1 LKKLKWAA
9 RIIGPRFQICENTHD
24 GGGIWIGQHRSNID
38 IAFTVKKLPTGG
50 QTIHALGQNFNSGG
64 KRANQAVARQQH
76 QYPRAKVDAFLKTGR
91 TIS

>member
-1 LKKLKWAA
+1 LKWAA
-9 RIIGPRFQICENTHD
+9 RIIDPRFQICENTHD
-24 GGGIWIGQHRSNID
+24 GGRIWIGQHRSNID
-38 IAFTVKKLPTGG
+38 IALTVKKLPTGG
-50 QTIHALGQNFNSGG
+50 QTIPALGQNFNSGG

>member
-1 LKKLKWAA
+1 
-9 RIIGPRFQICENTHD
+9 
-24 GGGIWIGQHRSNID
+24 
-38 IAFTVKKLPTGG
+38 LPTGG
-50 QTIHALGQNFNSGG
+50 QTIHALRQNFNSGG